1 MKSALD
7 KLHAAKLEPTKFLN
21 DDEETVV
28 SHAMSLLSGKTVT
41 RENIDEFLMIFGH
54 RAPLDYEFSEPRFN
68 EDMNLVRQYIE
79 RSSHSNDNDIVKIIQ
94 KDIDSMAPTLPD
106 SKVLAISVQR
116 ARNFM
121 RLKEEAK
128 HFCLIELAQIRRLLL
143 AIDEKCHLDG
153 RVFQLNINEVVHLS
167 DPQQR
172 EGLVR
177 IADQRFEESCAWK
190 ALQLPASL
198 SINDLERIDMLTGTR
213 PDATEITDLSGKRV
227 AGEHEVVGKV
237 RVITDIDQIH
247 TFKEGEILIARMTD
261 PTWYPLFSQARGI
274 VTEVGG
280 WLSHAAIVAREYD
293 LPAIV
298 GVTGIC
304 QRLNNGDVI
313 RMTLAGSVEILEERR
328 ASASEVSETTSTS
341 ELDTDT
347 VVRQDHISQVED
359 DTALI
364 KVYQLNSRRMF
375 KYQHSIE
382 RRAMKDFLSERRAQ
396 PRLMAS
402 GEIQPDRR
410 ATNRAANME
419 LFKKAG

>member
-1 MKSALD
+1 
-7 KLHAAKLEPTKFLN
+7 
-21 DDEETVV
+21 
-28 SHAMSLLSGKTVT
+28 MSLLNRKTIT
-41 RENIDEFLMIFGH
+41 RENIEEFLLIFGH

-79 RSSHSNDNDIVKIIQ
+79 RSAQTSSNNDVVKSIQ
-94 KDIDSMAPTLPD
+94 KDIDTAVPALPD

-143 AIDEKCHLDG
+143 TIDEKCHLDG
-153 RVFQLNINEVVHLS
+153 RVFQLMINEVIQLN
-167 DPQQR
+167 DPEHR
-172 EGLVR
+172 GDL
-177 IADQRFEESCAWK
+177 IKMADQRFEESLAWK
-190 ALQLPASL
+190 SLQLPASL
-198 SINDLERIDMLTGTR
+198 SVDDLERIDMLTGTR
-213 PDATEITDLSGKRV
+213 PDATELSELSGKRV
-227 AGEHEVVGKV
+227 AGEQEVVGRA

-298 GVTGIC
+298 GVPGVC
-304 QRLNNGDVI
+304 QRLNTGDVI

-328 ASASEVSETTSTS
+328 TPVTRSALPAEAIAKAVAKAETTLRNDKGDSS
-341 ELDTDT
+341 
-347 VVRQDHISQVED
+347 IN
-359 DTALI
+359 
-364 KVYQLNSRRMF
+364 VYQLTSRKIF
-375 KYQHSIE
+375 KYQQSVE
-382 RRAMKDFLSERRAQ
+382 RRAMKNSLGDRRAET
-396 PRLMAS
+396 RLTAS
-402 GEIQPDRR
+402 GEIERDRR
-410 ATNRAANME
+410 AANRAANSA
-419 LFKKAG
+419 LLKKVG